1 MTRLCRHDK
10 VSLRPKLIL
19 EFHRNIT
26 IRFIHSPGFNGPDTR
41 EIGLLFCFYFP
52 FFLPLLLSNCL
63 LYSCRL
69 SPFWISARV
78 CALQWKEDNSISC
91 SIGSADRQLEI
102 SYVSGGP
109 GSDSLP
115 LNFLSLII
123 FLFLIFVLS
132 FWSSLSFTD
141 VTVSL
146 LQHRPSKKPQRKT
159 KDTIICVNPLSYIS
173 PFICS
178 FEIL

>member
-41 EIGLLFCFYFP
+41 EIGLLFCFYVP
-52 FFLPLLLSNCL
+52 FFFASSSFQLSSL
-63 LYSCRL
+63 L

-132 FWSSLSFTD
+132 FWSSLMSQCLCFNID
-141 VTVSL
+141 P
-146 LQHRPSKKPQRKT
+146 QKKPKGKQK
-159 KDTIICVNPLSYIS
+159 IQ
-173 PFICS
+173 
-178 FEIL
+178 

>member
-52 FFLPLLLSNCL
+52 FFFLPLLLSNCL

-115 LNFLSLII
+115 LNFVSLII

-132 FWSSLSFTD
+132 FWSSLMSQCLCFNID
-141 VTVSL
+141 P
-146 LQHRPSKKPQRKT
+146 QKKTQRKT